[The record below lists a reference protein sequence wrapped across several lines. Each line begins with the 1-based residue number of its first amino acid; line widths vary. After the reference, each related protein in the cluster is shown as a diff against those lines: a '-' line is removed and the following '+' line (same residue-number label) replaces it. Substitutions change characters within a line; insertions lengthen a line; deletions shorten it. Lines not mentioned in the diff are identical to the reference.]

1 MTIIES
7 IREFIL
13 PCPLLKDG
21 CLNVDYLGD
30 EPTQYSIE
38 GSPVSAEIKRYS
50 DGGALKQ
57 YNFIFSSKEFYGDD
71 VLSNLENNG
80 FYEQFAE
87 WMKQQSKNKNFPKLD
102 GKKSPVSIEAL
113 SNGCLM
119 DGYTGQAKYQI
130 QCGFI
135 YYEEA

>member
-1 MTIIES
+1 MTIIEA

-30 EPTQYSIE
+30 EPTQYNIE
-38 GSPVSAEIKRYS
+38 GSPVSADIKRYS
-50 DGGALKQ
+50 DGSALKQ
-57 YNFIFSSKEFYGDD
+57 YSFLFSSKEFHGDD
-71 VLSNLENNG
+71 VLRNLENNG
-80 FYEQFAE
+80 FYEQFAG
-87 WMKQQSKNKNFPKLD
+87 WLKQQSDGKHFPKVD

-113 SNGCLM
+113 SNGYMM
-119 DGYTGQAKYQI
+119 DTYTGQAKYQI
-130 QCGFI
+130 QCRFI